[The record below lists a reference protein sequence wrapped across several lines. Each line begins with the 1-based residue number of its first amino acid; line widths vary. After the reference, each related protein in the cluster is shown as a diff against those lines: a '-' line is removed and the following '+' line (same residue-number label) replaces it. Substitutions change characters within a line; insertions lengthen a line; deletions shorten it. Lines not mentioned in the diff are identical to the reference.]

1 MKEQKNNGR
10 GIFYGVIGV
19 ATLVVAI
26 IGATFAYFTA
36 TATNATNITGNMA
49 SVSFGLDV
57 HKVTTADDKKGG
69 MIPMSNSMVEAAV
82 KGTNKTD
89 VNADT
94 TGPQICVDDNGNA
107 VCQIYKIS
115 VTNSGTAGMFLDG
128 YVGLTGG
135 SDSGTNPPDYTATST
150 NKTTMRWAQVFC
162 SGTDDKLTSCTTAG
176 STTSRATGTDAWEAI
191 DKKEA
196 AVAEGTGLNK
206 EQIKTTFSDITTKGT
221 YQSNQYDI
229 INTNFIRVSDKVLE
243 AAGQEEA
250 KESFTRKDV
259 TTALVFNQR
268 IDPMEGNTPKTIAA
282 NDDSNGI
289 GGTTS
294 YTDAQVYYIV
304 VWLTETGKN
313 QTAGQDGVT
322 TGAEDGTPGLKF
334 FKGTVTFVSA
344 QGSEVTATFSSY
356 AAVQSESVKSQG

>member
-57 HKVTTADDKKGG
+57 HKVTTADEKLGG

-82 KGTNKTD
+82 KGNG
-89 VNADT
+89 DT
-94 TGPQICVDDNGNA
+94 PKKDTAETQQICVDDNGNA

-115 VTNSGTAGMFLDG
+115 VTNNGTAGMFLDG
-128 YVGLTGG
+128 YVALTGG
-135 SDSGTNPPDYTATST
+135 SDSGTNPPDYVATTT

-162 SGTDDKLTSCTTAG
+162 NGTDNQLTSCTTVG
-176 STTSRATGTDAWEAI
+176 KTTSRATGAAVDSNWAAI
-191 DKKEA
+191 DLKES
-196 AVAEGTGLNK
+196 AVSATSGLNTA
-206 EQIKTTFSDITTKGT
+206 QIKSTFADITGKGT
-221 YQSNQYDI
+221 YQGNQYDI
-229 INTNFIRVSDKVLE
+229 INTNYIRVSDKVLTAPGD
-243 AAGQEEA
+243 AAAQ
-250 KESFTRKDV
+250 ESFTRDDV
-259 TTALVFNQR
+259 TAALVFNQR
-268 IDPMEGNTPKTIAA
+268 IDPKGTGSGSVPTAT
-282 NDDSNGI
+282 DSDSAK
-289 GGTTS
+289 S
-294 YTDAQVYYIV
+294 YTDGQVYYIV

-322 TGAEDGTPGLKF
+322 TGATEPTSGTQF

-356 AAVQSESVKSQG
+356 ASVRSDKVKDQG